1 MTISDPRERTTVHW
15 LYLLL
20 AVIANASA
28 NIAFKKLALAGV
40 TATGIRVLTGSPW
53 FWLAG
58 ISCIAHLAFYV
69 LALKHIELGLA
80 YACVT
85 AGALILISVLSI
97 GLFGS
102 TLGPM
107 KVAGIT
113 AVAIGIV
120 LLINA

>member
-1 MTISDPRERTTVHW
+1 MYDLHW

-20 AVIANASA
+20 AVVANASA
-28 NIAFKKLALAGV
+28 NIAFKKLALTGV
-40 TATGIRVLTGSPW
+40 AAAGIRMLTGSPW

-58 ISCIAHLAFYV
+58 ISCIALLVFYV
-69 LALKHIELGLA
+69 LALRHIELGLA

-107 KVAGIT
+107 KVAGIA
-113 AVAIGIV
+113 AVGIGIV
-120 LLINA
+120 LLMNA